1 MRPMRKTCLGLGA
14 LLGLLVAAGCA
25 RTVTVIAPPAQPEGT
40 VMMHRPI
47 YEVEDVTWVLFELE
61 GRRIEL
67 TGNPRRPALRF
78 DSANLRVRG
87 SGGVNLF
94 HGSYNM
100 LQYQVKIAPMSST
113 RMAGPEEKMEL
124 ERRFFAVLGR
134 VTTWTR
140 KGDLLALGEGA
151 QSLAL
156 FTRQTEP
163 IAEPWRHA
171 PR

>member
-61 GRRIEL
+61 GQRIEL
-67 TGNPRRPALRF
+67 TGDPRRPALRF
-78 DSANLRVRG
+78 DSANLRVSG

-94 HGSYNM
+94 QGSYNM
-100 LQYQVKIAPMSST
+100 LHYQVQIAPMSST